1 MDVTNIGDAKHPV
14 HGVGRHRPPAPAPQP
29 LQPEPP
35 PTEASPTQDSPR
47 GVIRL
52 LQEGHFKGV
61 ADLRLR
67 INFFDELSAQAVTTA
82 LPAVQQQ
89 STDLAAAV
97 GTQLTGLAD
106 TLAVDEQT
114 QQALDAARAEFEAA
128 VQTANEQF
136 ASGGTL
142 NRDSL
147 IQALQSA
154 FDQLFDTVRVALTP
168 PAPQD
173 AATTPATD
181 TDAQTDASTGIVTDP
196 LQGTVTAP
204 AASLPGSE
212 LSTLS
217 FELGTL
223 PAATAPAD
231 TTSDAPAKEPAIATA
246 ATDATAATS
255 APAETDTAVETDT
268 TADAPASGLAD
279 TTTDDA
285 PQLDDLLA
293 SFRTAFD
300 DALAGLSDFI
310 ATATRLPDPAPPTG
324 HGRAY
329 DKFLAIYND
338 LRGLAPAAN
347 AGTENSV
354 DNTA

>member
-1 MDVTNIGDAKHPV
+1 MDVTNIGDATHPV
-14 HGVGRHRPPAPAPQP
+14 HGVGRHPPPPPTPQP

-35 PTEASPTQDSPR
+35 PTESPATQDSQR

-67 INFFDELSAQAVTTA
+67 INFFHELSAQEVANA
-82 LPAVQQQ
+82 LPVVRQQA
-89 STDLAAAV
+89 TDLVGTV
-97 GTQLTGLAD
+97 GTQLAGLAD

-114 QQALDAARAEFEAA
+114 QQALDAGRAEFEAG
-128 VQTANEQF
+128 VQAANEQF

-147 IQALQSA
+147 MQALQSA
-154 FDQLFDTVRVALTP
+154 FGQLFDTVRVALAP

-173 AATTPATD
+173 VATTPATD
-181 TDAQTDASTGIVTDP
+181 AGAQAGTSAETVTDSP
-196 LQGTVTAP
+196 Q
-204 AASLPGSE
+204 AAGE
-212 LSTLS
+212 I
-217 FELGTL
+217 
-223 PAATAPAD
+223 AAAAN
-231 TTSDAPAKEPAIATA
+231 TTSGATAKEPPDAAA
-246 ATDATAATS
+246 ATQTT
-255 APAETDTAVETDT
+255 AET
-268 TADAPASGLAD
+268 PATNLAG
-279 TTTDDA
+279 TSTDDA
-285 PQLDDLLA
+285 LQLDDLFA

-300 DALAGLSDFI
+300 EALASLSEFI
-310 ATATRLPDPAPPTG
+310 TTATRLPDPAPPTG

-338 LRGLAPAAN
+338 LRGLAPAADT
-347 AGTENSV
+347 GTEDTV

>member
-1 MDVTNIGDAKHPV
+1 MDVTNIGDATHPV
-14 HGVGRHRPPAPAPQP
+14 HGVGRHPPPPPTPQP

-35 PTEASPTQDSPR
+35 PTESPATQDSQR

-67 INFFDELSAQAVTTA
+67 INFFHELSAQAVASA
-82 LPAVQQQ
+82 LPVVRQKA
-89 STDLAAAV
+89 TDLAVTV
-97 GTQLTGLAD
+97 GTQLAGLAD

-114 QQALDAARAEFEAA
+114 QQALDAGRAEFEAG
-128 VQTANEQF
+128 VQAANEQF

-154 FDQLFDTVRVALTP
+154 FGQLFDTVRVALTP
-168 PAPQD
+168 AAPQD

-181 TDAQTDASTGIVTDP
+181 ADAQAGTSAETVTDSP
-196 LQGTVTAP
+196 Q
-204 AASLPGSE
+204 AAGEIAAALAAGEPVPVDAVGAAVAG
-212 LSTLS
+212 LSQLAD
-217 FELGTL
+217 G
-223 PAATAPAD
+223 AAD
-231 TTSDAPAKEPAIATA
+231 TTSGATAKEPPDAAA
-246 ATDATAATS
+246 ATQTT
-255 APAETDTAVETDT
+255 AET
-268 TADAPASGLAD
+268 PATNLAG
-279 TTTDDA
+279 TSTDDA
-285 PQLDDLLA
+285 LQLDDLFA

-300 DALAGLSDFI
+300 EALASLSEFI
-310 ATATRLPDPAPPTG
+310 TTATRLPDPAPSTG

-338 LRGLAPAAN
+338 LRGLAPPADT
-347 AGTENSV
+347 GTEDTV